1 MNPFESL
8 RALPRPIWIAFVAT
22 VIHRSGTMALPFLVV
37 YLTDERRLSPEAAG
51 GMLGMYGVGSL
62 VAGPLAGWVVS
73 RAGARAVMVGS
84 LLGTS
89 LCLVAVPAVSSP
101 YAMAALVLGWA
112 VVGESFRPA
121 CAAVVAELV
130 APERR
135 REAFAVLRLAVNLGM
150 SVGPAIG
157 GGLVAISYDALF
169 VVDAATSVLAAAM
182 FVLPSA
188 RALGVRQQER
198 AATQDSQPGSLGPL
212 VLHLVASCLVA
223 LVAYQAV
230 STMAL
235 YIVEDLAL
243 SPAVYGWVFAFS
255 GILIVLFELP
265 FTAASRR
272 WPHRPLLVAG
282 AALTAVG
289 FAAHALARGPV
300 ALFAIA
306 VVWTA
311 GEILLGPAAAARVAD
326 LEPPGRRGVYLGVYN
341 AVWSGAFAL
350 GPWLGTHSLASLGA
364 ELHWALVGAV
374 GLTGA
379 ALYALAPPGP
389 AVATAAPV
397 ESRAASG

>member
-1 MNPFESL
+1 MNPYESL

-22 VIHRSGTMALPFLVV
+22 VMHRSGTMALPFLVL

-51 GMLGMYGVGSL
+51 GMLGMYGLGSL

-73 RAGARAVMVGS
+73 RVGARTVMVVS
-84 LLGTS
+84 LLGTAT
-89 LCLVAVPAVSSP
+89 CLAAVPAVLSP
-101 YAMAALVLGWA
+101 YAMAALVLVWA

-121 CAAVVAELV
+121 CSAVVAEIV

-150 SVGPAIG
+150 SMGPAIG
-157 GGLVAISYDALF
+157 GGLVAISYHALF

-182 FVLPSA
+182 FALPSA
-188 RALGVRQQER
+188 RALSVRR
-198 AATQDSQPGSLGPL
+198 HDRLPTASAHSGSLGPL
-212 VLHLVASCLVA
+212 VLHLVATSLVA

-230 STMAL
+230 STMPL
-235 YIVEDLAL
+235 YIVRDLSL

-272 WPHRPLLVAG
+272 WPHRGLLVAG

-289 FAAHALARGPV
+289 FAAHAVARGPV
-300 ALFAIA
+300 LLFAIA
-306 VVWTA
+306 IVWTA

-326 LEPPGRRGVYLGVYN
+326 LEPPGRRGVYLGMYN
-341 AVWSGAFAL
+341 GVWSGAFAL
-350 GPWLGTHSLASLGA
+350 GPWLGAQSLTGLGP
-364 ELHWALVGAV
+364 ELHWAAVGIV

-379 ALYALAPPGP
+379 ALYALAPPVAGAQPSEPP
-389 AVATAAPV
+389 AAY
-397 ESRAASG
+397 